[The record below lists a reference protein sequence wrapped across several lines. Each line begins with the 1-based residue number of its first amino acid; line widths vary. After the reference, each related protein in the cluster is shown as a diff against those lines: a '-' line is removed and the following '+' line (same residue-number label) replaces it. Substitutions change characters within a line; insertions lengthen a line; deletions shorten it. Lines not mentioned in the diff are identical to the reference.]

1 MAEIETILSIDNVH
15 GKLKKSDKGYF
26 YVRNGKQF
34 YRNREE
40 TYQKK
45 QSPRQKWNSEA
56 FAYANR
62 QLALLKSSPE
72 LEQQLLQDYEESN
85 HIAANGKEYPT
96 LWAWKFNSLLFEYK
110 QAHPFSNPS

>member
-1 MAEIETILSIDNVH
+1 MYTENSKKVTRAIFMSVMVNNSIVTV
-15 GKLKKSDKGYF
+15 KKHT
-26 YVRNGKQF
+26 R
-34 YRNREE
+34 
-40 TYQKK
+40 KK

-72 LEQQLLQDYEESN
+72 LEQQLLQDYEVSN
-85 HIAANGKEYPT
+85 HIAANGKEYAT

>member
-34 YRNREE
+34 YRDREE

-72 LEQQLLQDYEESN
+72 SEQLLRQEYEASKSYRHEWQR
-85 HIAANGKEYPT
+85 IRYALGLEIQFLAV
-96 LWAWKFNSLLFEYK
+96 
-110 QAHPFSNPS
+110 